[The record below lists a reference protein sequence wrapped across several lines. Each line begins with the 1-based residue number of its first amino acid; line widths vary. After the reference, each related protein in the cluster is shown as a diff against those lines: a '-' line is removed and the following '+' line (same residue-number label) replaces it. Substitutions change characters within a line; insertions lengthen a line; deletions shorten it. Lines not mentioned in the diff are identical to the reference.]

1 MSDHYE
7 SLLVLMREAFEGK
20 PVDADGTWFV
30 EGQEAL
36 LETFRA
42 VTAEQASSDFGRGI
56 SSIATH
62 LEHTRYY
69 LAQSN
74 SWARGENPVA
84 DWPGSWRLQTVSAEE
99 WTGLQHSLLAD
110 YQEYL
115 SHLTRKPELDQ
126 DSATGAVAN
135 LAHAAFHLGA
145 IRQLIKFL

>member
-7 SLLVLMREAFEGK
+7 SLLLLMREVFEGK
-20 PVDADGTWFV
+20 PADVPGTWFV
-30 EGQEAL
+30 EGREAL
-36 LETFRA
+36 LETFRE
-42 VTAEQASSDFGRGI
+42 VTPEQASSDFGRGI
-56 SSIATH
+56 SSIAAH

-74 SWARGENPVA
+74 GWARGEQPVA

-99 WTGLQHSLLAD
+99 WSGLRQSLTAE
-110 YQEYL
+110 YQEFL
-115 SHLTRKPELDQ
+115 SHLARKPDLDQ

-145 IRQLIKFL
+145 VRQLIKFL